1 MGNEPGVIDTRELP
15 VLSVLSDRIARREIS
30 PRDLVEHC
38 LARVSGKDAAVEAW
52 ACVAADVSRR
62 EAQVLADEL
71 AGGGPRGPLHG
82 IPFGVKDI
90 FDTAGMPTG
99 WGSPLYAERVPDRDA
114 ELVARL
120 KQAGAIVLG
129 KTHTTGFAYF
139 DPSPT
144 RNPHNLEHTPGG
156 SSSGSAVAVAEGMV
170 PFALGS
176 QTLGSV
182 LRPASYCG
190 VVGMKPTLGALP
202 PGGML
207 PFAPTL
213 DHAGLFTRTVD
224 EMAWLWPALTGS
236 KREPTAGCR
245 HLARP
250 RWPLLGS
257 LEDDMA
263 QGFER
268 ALSTLTSAGFEIH
281 ELELPQS
288 FTQLP
293 EATMTIF
300 RYEGAQTHKSRFEE
314 YGPRIGVKL
323 AALVEEGL
331 RIERGV
337 YEQALAAL
345 AGVRADFAALAE
357 KHPVWITP
365 SALGPAPSGLASTGD
380 PRANAPFTALGV
392 PAISLPFGY
401 APSKLPLG
409 LQLAAARG
417 EEDGLLKTALEC
429 ERALSQSRQP
439 NR

>member
-1 MGNEPGVIDTRELP
+1 MTGNELP
-15 VLSVLSDRIARREIS
+15 ALSALSDGIARRQIS
-30 PRDLVEHC
+30 PRDVVGNC
-38 LARVSGKDAAVEAW
+38 LARVSGNDAAVEAW
-52 ACVAADVSRR
+52 AFVAADSSRR
-62 EAQVLADEL
+62 EAQALADEL
-71 AGGGPRGPLHG
+71 AGGGPRSPLHG

-99 WGSPLYAERVPDRDA
+99 WGSPLYAERVPDQDA

-144 RNPHNLEHTPGG
+144 RNPHNVEHTPGG

-190 VVGMKPTLGALP
+190 VVGLKPTFGALP
-202 PGGML
+202 SGGML
-207 PFAPTL
+207 AFAPTL
-213 DHAGLFTRTVD
+213 DHAGLFTRTAE
-224 EMAWLWPALTGS
+224 EMAWLWPAMTGS
-236 KREPTAGCR
+236 KNESAAVCR

-250 RWPLLGS
+250 RWPILGS

-263 QGFER
+263 EGFEG
-268 ALSTLTSAGFEIH
+268 ALATLTSAGFEIH
-281 ELELPQS
+281 DIDLPRS
-288 FTQLP
+288 FLQLP

-300 RYEGAQTHKSRFEE
+300 RYEGAQTHKDRFQE
-314 YGPRIGVKL
+314 YGSRIGVKL
-323 AALVEEGL
+323 AALVDEGL

-337 YEQALAAL
+337 YEQALAVL
-345 AGVRADFAALAE
+345 AAVRAEFAALAE
-357 KHPVWITP
+357 KHPLWITP
-365 SALGPAPSGLASTGD
+365 SALGPAPKGLASTGD

-401 APSKLPLG
+401 AHSKLPLG
-409 LQLAAARG
+409 LQLAAAQG
-417 EEDGLLKTALEC
+417 QEGDLLKTALEC
-429 ERALSQSRQP
+429 EKVLSQNKQP